1 MLQRKNSNVIWGLSI
16 STYCHINNK
25 SNKVYFQQNHIF
37 LYGVVYDVLII
48 IIFLHTY
55 NTKFIFQVVSMLYL
69 SENIQTDKTYETINI
84 NNRTHHTVT
93 TKLSAPQ
100 YTISLLLQ
108 FVELSFGLRYIIYN
122 TTAHYTRNA
131 KLSPFIFELITS
143 TILLSVCFHCITDL
157 RRVYKNP

>member
-1 MLQRKNSNVIWGLSI
+1 MGLSI
-16 STYCHINNK
+16 YRHINNK
-25 SNKVYFQQNHIF
+25 SNNFISKENHIF

-48 IIFLHTY
+48 IIFLY
-55 NTKFIFQVVSMLYL
+55 ITKFIFQVESMLYL
-69 SENIQTDKTYETINI
+69 SANIQTDKTYETINI
-84 NNRTHHTVT
+84 NNRTPHRHHQTLCT
-93 TKLSAPQ
+93 TKHN
-100 YTISLLLQ
+100 I
-108 FVELSFGLRYIIYN
+108 FVVTVRRIEFWLRYIIYN